1 MQNMLKRLGRAVQ
14 RLRRDA
20 GYSQESLAETA
31 RMHRTYVGAI
41 ERGEK
46 NISLSNLE
54 RLATALGIRPSEL
67 LVEAEKER

>member
-1 MQNMLKRLGRAVQ
+1 MQKRLGRGVQ

-54 RLATALGIRPSEL
+54 RLATALGVRASEL
-67 LVEAEKER
+67 LLEAEKER